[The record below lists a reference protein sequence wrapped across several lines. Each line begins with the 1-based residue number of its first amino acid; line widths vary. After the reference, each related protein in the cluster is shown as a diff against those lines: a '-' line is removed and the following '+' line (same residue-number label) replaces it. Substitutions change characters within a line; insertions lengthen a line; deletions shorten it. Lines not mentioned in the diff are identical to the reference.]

1 MDPYRAPPR
10 LSKSRSSS
18 TPSSA
23 LVLLVLG
30 GFVVLGTGAPV
41 GKDFLLWGFTAAL
54 VVVIALLWQHA
65 RGHREERE

>member
-10 LSKSRSSS
+10 LKSTRSSS

-41 GKDFLLWGFTAAL
+41 GKDFLLWGFTASL
-54 VVVIALLWQHA
+54 VVVIALLWQH
-65 RGHREERE
+65 GEPNRERTD